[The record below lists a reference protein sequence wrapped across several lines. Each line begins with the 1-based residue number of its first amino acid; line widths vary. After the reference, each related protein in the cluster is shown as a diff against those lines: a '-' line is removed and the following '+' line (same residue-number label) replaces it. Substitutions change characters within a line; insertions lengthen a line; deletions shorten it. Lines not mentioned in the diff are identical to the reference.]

1 MRKTP
6 LALAFVGAF
15 AVSSAAL
22 AEEVKAPA
30 PDYTLTGNVTLAS
43 EYLYRGI
50 AQSNHKPA
58 IQGGFD
64 YAHASGVY
72 LGTWASSISWLS
84 DQSSAWPGSS
94 GVSAP
99 LEMDVYG
106 GYKGKAGDISYD
118 VGVLEYYYP
127 GKYPDGFTSPNT
139 FEGYAAGTWKWLTVK
154 GSYSFTNLFGAKAPN
169 GDKTNGSYY
178 LDATGVFD
186 VGAGVNLTTHVGY
199 QNVKGYD
206 DASYTDWKLGV
217 AKDAFG
223 LSWGL
228 SYIGTNAKGDAGQF
242 YRNAYDK
249 NLGSGRVVLTVGK
262 TL

>member
-1 MRKTP
+1 MRKTST
-6 LALAFVGAF
+6 AAAF
-15 AVSSAAL
+15 ACAFAFACSSAAY
-22 AEEVKAPA
+22 AEEAKAPA
-30 PDYTLTGNVTLAS
+30 PEYTLTGNATLAS

-84 DQSSAWPGSS
+84 DSADI
-94 GVSAP
+94 SAP
-99 LEMDVYG
+99 IEMDFYA
-106 GYKGKAGDISYD
+106 GYKGSAGAFGYD

-139 FEGYAAGTWKWLTVK
+139 FEGYAAGPWKWFTVK
-154 GSYSFTNLFGAKAPN
+154 GSYSFTNLFGAKTPD
-169 GDKTNGSYY
+169 GDKTRGSYY

-199 QNVKGYD
+199 QNVKGFSA
-206 DASYTDWKLGV
+206 ASYTDWKLGV
-217 AKDAFG
+217 SKDLLG

-228 SYIGTNAKGDAGQF
+228 AYVGTNAKGDAGEF
-242 YRNAYDK
+242 YHSAYGKD
-249 NLGSGRVVLTVGK
+249 LGAARIVFTVGK